1 MAAVFLFFHLYR
13 TFAVHKISMPG
24 TKASSFKIIF
34 RSILRRVENLIFL
47 LKDKLNERNF
57 IYVASVL
64 VAVSC
69 AFAVIILKSFA
80 HNIFLWANDINKFL
94 KLPYI
99 NSLLPIAGILLTVF
113 VIRNFLH
120 NHLEKGSSKI
130 LYAIARKGG
139 IVPKKQMYAQIVTSS
154 LTVGLGGSAG
164 LESPIVIT
172 GAAFGSNFA
181 QKYHLSQKDRILL
194 LACGV
199 AAGISSAFNAP
210 IAGVLF
216 AIEVVLTDVSISAFI
231 PIMISAA
238 TGVLVSKMSLSN
250 DVILNFEQTL
260 KFDYHNTPFYILL
273 GLLAGLISIY
283 HARNFQKVEKFFG
296 SFKNKGYRRALF
308 GASILAIMI
317 FFFPTLFG
325 EGYESIKTLASK
337 NPGILLDNT
346 MLEQFKSEWI
356 LLAFVGVTMLLK
368 AFATGLTLGSGGNGG
383 NFAPSLFVGSY
394 LGFFVS
400 KIVNLLNFT
409 NPLPIANFTIVGM
422 AGILSGLFH
431 APLTAIFLIGEITGG
446 YDLMVPLMI
455 VSSVSYAVSKQFEK
469 HSMDVKALADKGEVN
484 TSDKDKNIV
493 QSINFYN
500 LVQQKFKTITPGNPL
515 EDVIEI
521 FSTSGQKVIPVID
534 KDKNLVGIIDFEE
547 VKALIFNPYRVK
559 FMTLDEIISQPKEL
573 ILFEDRPEKI
583 MKLFEASKASILPVI
598 YKGKYFGFLSKIDI
612 LESYRQRLKEMVI
625 E

>member
-1 MAAVFLFFHLYR
+1 
-13 TFAVHKISMPG
+13 MPSN
-24 TKASSFKIIF
+24 KASLFKIVF
-34 RSILRRVENLIFL
+34 RSIFRRAENLVFL

-57 IYVASVL
+57 IYFAC
-64 VAVSC
+64 VAVAITCS
-69 AFAVIILKSFA
+69 FAVILLKSFA
-80 HNIFLWANDINKFL
+80 HNIFLLANDINGFL

-113 VIRNFLH
+113 VVRNFL
-120 NHLEKGSSKI
+120 NNQIEKGSSKV
-130 LYAIARKGG
+130 LYAVAKKGG
-139 IVPKKQMYAQIVTSS
+139 IMPKKQMYAQIVTSS

-199 AAGISSAFNAP
+199 AAGIGAAFNAP

-216 AIEVVLTDVSISAFI
+216 AIEVVLTDISIAAFI
-231 PIMISAA
+231 PIIISAA
-238 TGVLVSKMSLSN
+238 TGALISTISLSD
-250 DVILNFEQTL
+250 DVILNFQQKL
-260 KFDYHNTPFYILL
+260 QFDYHNTPYYILL
-273 GLLAGLISIY
+273 GVLAGLTSVY

-308 GASILAIMI
+308 GATLLAILI

-325 EGYESIKTLASK
+325 EGYESIRTLTSK
-337 NPGILLDNT
+337 NPEILLDNT
-346 MLEQFKSEWI
+346 MLERFKSEWV

-394 LGFFVS
+394 LGYFVAKS
-400 KIVNLLNFT
+400 INLLNFT
-409 NPLPIANFTIVGM
+409 HHLPIANFTIVGM

-431 APLTAIFLIGEITGG
+431 APLTAIFLIVEITGG

-455 VSSVSYAVSKQFEK
+455 VSSVSFAVSKQFEK
-469 HSMDVKALADKGEVN
+469 HSMDVKGLADKGEVF
-484 TSDKDKNIV
+484 TSDKDKNIL
-493 QSINFYN
+493 QSIDFYN
-500 LVQQKFKTITPGNPL
+500 LVQQNYKTLTLTDTPSKS
-515 EDVIEI
+515 VEI
-521 FSTSGQKVIPVID
+521 FATSDQKIIPIID
-534 KDKNLVGIIDFEE
+534 DNKTLIGIVDFEE
-547 VKALIFNPYRVK
+547 VKAFIFNPNHVK
-559 FMTLDEIISQPKEL
+559 FMTLSEIMSQPKEL
-573 ILFEDRPEKI
+573 VLFEDKPEKI
-583 MKLFEASKASILPVI
+583 MKLFETSGATILPVI
-598 YKGKYFGFLSKIDI
+598 FKGKYFGFLSKIDV
-612 LESYRQRLKEMVI
+612 LESYRHRLKEMII

>member
-1 MAAVFLFFHLYR
+1 MQ
-13 TFAVHKISMPG
+13 SN
-24 TKASSFKIIF
+24 KASNFKIVF
-34 RSILRRVENLIFL
+34 RSIFRRAENLLFL
-47 LKDKLNERNF
+47 LKDRLSERNF
-57 IYVASVL
+57 IYVASIL
-64 VAVSC
+64 VAITCSL
-69 AFAVIILKSFA
+69 AVIILKSFA
-80 HNIFLWANDINKFL
+80 HNIFLWANDINGFL

-99 NSLLPIAGILLTVF
+99 NSLLPVIGIVLTVF
-113 VIRNFLH
+113 VVRNFLN
-120 NHLEKGSSKI
+120 NHIDKGSSKI
-130 LYAIARKGG
+130 LYAVARKGG
-139 IVPKKQMYAQIVTSS
+139 IVPKKQMYAQIITSS

-199 AAGISSAFNAP
+199 AAGIGAAFNAP

-231 PIMISAA
+231 PIIISAA
-238 TGVLVSKMSLSN
+238 TGALMSKVTLSP
-250 DVILNFEQTL
+250 DTILNFEQTL

-273 GLLAGLISIY
+273 GILAGFASIY

-296 SFKNKGYRRALF
+296 TFKNKGYRKAFF
-308 GASILAIMI
+308 GATILAVLI

-325 EGYESIKTLASK
+325 EGYESIKLLASK
-337 NPGILLDNT
+337 NPGVLLDNT
-346 MLEQFKSEWI
+346 MLETFKSSEWV

-394 LGFFVS
+394 LGFFVA
-400 KIVNLLNFT
+400 KTVNLLNFT
-409 NPLPIANFTIVGM
+409 HHLPIANFTIVGM

-469 HSMDVKALADKGEVN
+469 HSMDVKALADKGDAF
-484 TSDKDKNIV
+484 TSDKDKNIL
-493 QSINFYN
+493 QSIDLYN
-500 LVQQKFKTITPGNPL
+500 LVQKNFKTLTMENSV
-515 EDVIEI
+515 ESVVEI
-521 FSTSGQKVIPVID
+521 FSMTDQKIIPILTVD
-534 KDKNLVGIIDFEE
+534 KSLVGIVAFDE
-547 VKALIFNPYRVK
+547 VKSFIFNPYHVK
-559 FMTLDEIISQPKEL
+559 FSSMREVISQPKAI
-573 ILFEDRPEKI
+573 ILLEDKVEKV
-583 MKLFEASKASILPVI
+583 MEQFEATNTYILPVI
-598 YKGKYFGFLSKIDI
+598 QKGKYFGFLSKIDV
-612 LESYRQRLKEMVI
+612 LENYRQRLKEMI
-625 E
+625 ID

>member
-1 MAAVFLFFHLYR
+1 
-13 TFAVHKISMPG
+13 MPRS
-24 TKASSFKIIF
+24 KASYFKIVF
-34 RSILRRVENLIFL
+34 RSIFRRAENLVFL
-47 LKDKLNERNF
+47 LKDNVSERNF
-57 IYVASVL
+57 IYLSAVFVAITCS
-64 VAVSC
+64 
-69 AFAVIILKSFA
+69 FAVILLKSFA
-80 HNIFLWANDINKFL
+80 HNIFLWANDINAFL

-113 VIRNFLH
+113 VVRNFLG
-120 NHLEKGSSKI
+120 NSLEKGSSKV
-130 LYAIARKGG
+130 LYAVARKAG
-139 IVPKKQMYAQIVTSS
+139 IMPKKQMYAQIVTSS

-199 AAGISSAFNAP
+199 AAGIGAAFNAP

-231 PIMISAA
+231 PIIISAA
-238 TGVLVSKMSLSN
+238 TGTLISKVTLSS
-250 DVILNFEQTL
+250 DTILNFEQAL
-260 KFDYHNTPFYILL
+260 KFDYHNTPYYILV

-283 HARNFQKVEKFFG
+283 HARNFQKVENFFG

-308 GASILAIMI
+308 GSTILAIMI

-325 EGYESIKTLASK
+325 EGYESIKILASD
-337 NPGILLDNT
+337 NPGAILDNT
-346 MLEQFKSEWI
+346 MLEQFRSEWV
-356 LLAFVGVTMLLK
+356 LVAFVGVTMLLK

-394 LGFFVS
+394 LGFFVA
-400 KIVNLLNFT
+400 KIINLLNFT
-409 NPLPIANFTIVGM
+409 HHLPIANFTIVGM

-469 HSMDVKALADKGEVN
+469 HSMDVKALADKGDVF
-484 TSDKDKNIV
+484 TSDKDKNIL

-500 LVQQKFKTITPGNPL
+500 LVQQNYKTLTPDNS
-515 EDVIEI
+515 IEKIVDI
-521 FSTSGQKVIPVID
+521 FSTTEQKIIPIID
-534 KDKNLVGIIDFEE
+534 KEKSLVGIVDFEE
-547 VKALIFNPYRVK
+547 VKAVIFNPYRVK
-559 FMTLDEIISQPKEL
+559 FMTINEIISQPKEL
-573 ILFEDRPEKI
+573 ILFEDKPEKI
-583 MKLFEASKASILPVI
+583 MKSFETSKASILPVI
-598 YKGKYFGFLSKIDI
+598 HKGKYVGFLSKIDV
-612 LESYRQRLKEMVI
+612 LESYRQRLKEMTI
-625 E
+625 D